1 MKFGMFDVVVADWSR
16 YEPDIAAVTDLQPAT
31 SYDAHDDLLPA
42 DDATSVCLDDDYYD
56 DDDDDE
62 LPELVDVGH
71 RDTEYECFDT
81 LSLRSPLSVV
91 SADDSVID
99 CVSPGNGFHDVAC
112 DVTAALD
119 DVFIDWSDVISDG
132 RWYLVYSRSAV
143 QVCRIIPAQY
153 R

>member
-1 MKFGMFDVVVADWSR
+1 MKVGMFDVGVADSSR
-16 YEPDIAAVTDLQPAT
+16 YEPDSAAVTDPQPAT
-31 SYDAHDDLLPA
+31 SYDAHDDGLLPD
-42 DDATSVCLDDDYYD
+42 DDATSVCLDDYYY
-56 DDDDDE
+56 DDDDE

-71 RDTEYECFDT
+71 RDTESECFDT

-99 CVSPGNGFHDVAC
+99 CVSPGNGFHDDAC

-143 QVCRIIPAQY
+143 QVYRIVPAQY
-153 R
+153 H

>member
-1 MKFGMFDVVVADWSR
+1 MFDVDVADWSR
-16 YEPDIAAVTDLQPAT
+16 YEPDSAAVAGLQPAT

-56 DDDDDE
+56 DDDDK
-62 LPELVDVGH
+62 LPELVDIGH
-71 RDTEYECFDT
+71 RDTESKCFDT
-81 LSLRSPLSVV
+81 LSLTSPLSVV
-91 SADDSVID
+91 DSVID
-99 CVSPGNGFHDVAC
+99 CVSPGNGFLDDAC

-119 DVFIDWSDVISDG
+119 DVFIDWADVISDG

-143 QVCRIIPAQY
+143 QVCRIMPAQY